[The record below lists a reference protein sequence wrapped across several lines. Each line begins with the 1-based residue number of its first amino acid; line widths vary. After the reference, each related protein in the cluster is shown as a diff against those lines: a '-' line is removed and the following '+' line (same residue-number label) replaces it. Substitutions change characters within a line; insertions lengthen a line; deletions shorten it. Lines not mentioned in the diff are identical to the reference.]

1 MRESDLIRQA
11 LEEELLQKERVRTA
25 CLAATI
31 GERRRIPMKKTG
43 DCAGGMRGADTAAV
57 GIGLCGGGRERV
69 PDGGGILG

>member
-31 GERRRIPMKKTG
+31 GERRGG
-43 DCAGGMRGADTAAV
+43 DDAALLGHGRGG
-57 GIGLCGGGRERV
+57 
-69 PDGGGILG
+69 